1 MFAYE
6 KDTDLCVIQNLKVYS
21 DKSQDWRDEKKTQ
34 LLLSINKP
42 HKPIS
47 VSTVS
52 RWIKDVMSLS
62 GIHISLLRVTQHVQH
77 LLLEQGYP
85 WQVFR
90 KFLGKAD
97 GLMSP
102 LGKNSEAFSIY

>member
-1 MFAYE
+1 MDKGCYVFIR
-6 KDTDLCVIQNLKVYS
+6 DTYIFVKG
-21 DKSQDWRDEKKTQ
+21 
-34 LLLSINKP
+34 
-42 HKPIS
+42 H
-47 VSTVS
+47 STRS
-52 RWIKDVMSLS
+52 AS
-62 GIHISLLRVTQHVQH
+62 T
-77 LLLEQGYP
+77 LEQGYP